1 MIPKIIHYCW
11 FGGKELPD
19 EYKHYIKTWEK
30 YCPDYQIKEWNEK
43 NFDINQSDYARE
55 AYEQKKWAFV
65 SDYARLKIIYE
76 EGGIYLD
83 TDVELVKPLDDLLK
97 EKCFLASEK
106 TGYIA
111 TGLGFGAEKKNEIIK
126 LLLEEYVNRHFIGE
140 NGVYDHTAC
149 PKKNTKPLRKYGYK
163 FSLKEIVRIRDAVIF
178 PPVYF
183 DPMNCSSGETTITE
197 STYSIHH
204 YTSSWISE
212 EDKIQNIKIDEIVKN
227 NNFILGHIKKQWFLY
242 RIQKENGTTNSFI
255 RYLISKIRLKINV

>member
-11 FGGKELPD
+11 FGGKELPN
-19 EYKHYIKTWEK
+19 EYKYYIRTWKK

-43 NFDINQSDYARE
+43 NFDIEQSDYAKE

-106 TGYIA
+106 TGYIN
-111 TGLGFGAEKKNEIIK
+111 TGLGFGAEKKNEIIHF
-126 LLLEEYVNRHFIGE
+126 LLEEYTNRHFIGK

-163 FSLKEIVRIRDAVIF
+163 FSLDEIIRIRDAVIF

-183 DPMNCSSGETTITE
+183 DPMDYELGETNITE
-197 STYSIHH
+197 NTYSIHH
-204 YTSSWISE
+204 YASSWISN
-212 EDKIQNIKIDEIVKN
+212 EDQVQNKRIDEIVKN
-227 NNFILGHIKKQWFLY
+227 NNFVFGHIKKQWFLY
-242 RIQKENGTTNSFI
+242 RIQKENGMADSFI
-255 RYLISKIRLKINV
+255 GYLISKIRLKINI